1 MIVSIIIPVFN
12 TKYEDLLK
20 CLDSILIG
28 FVCNSIFCVVI
39 WNDRKSYI

>member
-20 CLDSILIG
+20 CLGDILNKGLILM
-28 FVCNSIFCVVI
+28 IDKVVVQRMP
-39 WNDRKSYI
+39 DVFS